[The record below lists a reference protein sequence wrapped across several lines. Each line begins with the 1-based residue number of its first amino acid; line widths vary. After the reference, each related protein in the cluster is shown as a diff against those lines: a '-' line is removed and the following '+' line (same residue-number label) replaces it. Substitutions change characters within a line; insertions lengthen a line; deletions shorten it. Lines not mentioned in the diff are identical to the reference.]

1 MAKKQATASKA
12 RVPLLIIGA
21 LALLGF
27 IGGLV
32 GILLNKD
39 NLTPSGIYW
48 MEETTFINNASEGDE
63 FTLSTRLEL
72 PFWSYDESESFEF
85 TEIDRQN
92 LLVKV
97 VKNTGESIDVSVS
110 NAYQTIVYTVS
121 ISQSVFPVKS
131 ISLNES
137 DLTFKRS

>member
-48 MEETTFINNASEGDE
+48 MEETTFIKNASEGDE